1 MNRIKFTLLLFL
13 VCSEGISQSIKYE
26 YPGKLTPSIKKE
38 TLNFANAVTD
48 ITPELHRYMNLSYND
63 RLFLDQQLRSIN
75 GFYDFAKEQYNKLI
89 DFEFVEISANCQG
102 ITRTLKS
109 TGHTLTAGQ
118 KNLLNNANI
127 GSEIYIILRFKY
139 KNLQHS
145 GQIINGYY
153 TVTVVP
159 ETEAVY
165 QGGFEKMSEYLN
177 ETIFKKISG
186 KNDFNKI
193 LQTIV
198 KFSIDEAGQI
208 HDVKISRS
216 SSDSRI
222 DRIVLDAINNMPRWT
237 PARNATGI
245 KVKEEFSIPF
255 SKGC

>member
-13 VCSEGISQSIKYE
+13 VCSEGISQSTKYE

-63 RLFLDQQLRSIN
+63 RLFLDQQLRSVS
-75 GFYDFAKEQYNKLI
+75 GYCDFTEGIFNKLL
-89 DFEFVEISANCQG
+89 DFEFVEISANCMG
-102 ITRTLKS
+102 ISRTLRS
-109 TGHTLTAGQ
+109 TGNILTSEQ
-118 KNLLNNANI
+118 KNLLNSVDV
-127 GSEIYIILRFKY
+127 GSEINVILRFRY
-139 KNLQHS
+139 KNLDHS

-153 TVTVVP
+153 AVTVVP

-208 HDVKISRS
+208 RDVKISRS
-216 SSDSRI
+216 SADSLI
-222 DRIVLDAINNMPRWT
+222 DRMVLDAINNMPRLT

-245 KVKEEFSIPF
+245 KVKEEFSFPF